1 MRKGQIV
8 QLAVITAL
16 VAAATTAVAVLIP
29 WLPVSASEQR
39 DRIDFTF
46 WLATGICIFIFAVVV
61 SGILYSVLKFRARP
75 DDDTDGPPIHG
86 HTGLEIA
93 WTAVPALLVTVIAIA
108 AAVVLSENGNAGSNP
123 LEVNVTA
130 EQFAWTFTY
139 ANGGAKGVTTP
150 ILRLPINRPVKL
162 ELKSKD
168 VVHSFWVPEFGQKMD
183 ALPYIEEFPHPNEL
197 VITPNK
203 LGTYPVIC
211 AELCGLGHSLMRST
225 VIVLKQADFKKW
237 EEGAS

>member
-8 QLAVITAL
+8 QLAVLTAL
-16 VAAATTAVAVLIP
+16 IAAATTAVAVLIP
-29 WLPVSASEQR
+29 WLPVSASEQS
-39 DRIDFTF
+39 DRIAFTF

-168 VVHSFWVPEFGQKMD
+168 VVHSFWVPRVRAEDGRLAVHRRVPTSERARDHAEQARHVPGHLRGALRPRPLAD
-183 ALPYIEEFPHPNEL
+183 ALD
-197 VITPNK
+197 
-203 LGTYPVIC
+203 GDR
-211 AELCGLGHSLMRST
+211 AEAG
-225 VIVLKQADFKKW
+225 
-237 EEGAS
+237 